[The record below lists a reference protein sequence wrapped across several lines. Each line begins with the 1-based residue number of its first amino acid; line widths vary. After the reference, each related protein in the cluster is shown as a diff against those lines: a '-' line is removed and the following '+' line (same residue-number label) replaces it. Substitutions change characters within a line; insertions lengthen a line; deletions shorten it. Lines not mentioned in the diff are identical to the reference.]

1 MVRLDLERINSVTPY
16 KLFPTERELEFQFIT
31 DYGVIYTIGF
41 SQDELLDYEE
51 TYQFA
56 IINLN
61 HQKSPRDRK
70 LRDTVVA
77 FVYEFFAQSDRVML
91 YFCETGDERQSLR
104 SRLFE
109 WWFKSSH
116 RSEVFFSESAVIP
129 DEDGTLNYVTYI
141 TRQDNPNL
149 VRVSNEFAMTVQV
162 LRQKPE

>member
-1 MVRLDLERINSVTPY
+1 MVILDLQRVNAEAPY
-16 KLFPTERELEFQFIT
+16 KVIPTVREGYFRFTT
-31 DYGVIYTIGF
+31 DFGVDYIIGF
-41 SQDELLDYEE
+41 SQEELLDYEE

-56 IINLN
+56 IINAN

-70 LRDTVVA
+70 LRDTMVA

>member
-1 MVRLDLERINSVTPY
+1 MVTLDLQRVNAEAPY
-16 KLFPTERELEFQFIT
+16 KVMPTVREGYFRFTT
-31 DYGVIYTIGF
+31 DFGVDYIIGF
-41 SQDELLDYEE
+41 CQEELLDYEE

-56 IINLN
+56 IINANL
-61 HQKSPRDRK
+61 QKSPRDRK

-116 RSEVFFSESAVIP
+116 RSEVFFSESATIP

-149 VRVSNEFAMTVQV
+149 VRISNEFAMTVQV